1 MAKQGVKTAE
11 VEVNAADL
19 TAEQC
24 VAAVWEAFDASSTQP
39 GLIYDILPK
48 GMTGASFWLMRLP
61 WIGSYFVRCI
71 FPPPPFSLVS
81 LKGPYSP
88 FFSRSSLLYV
98 ILGTSLAVC
107 RLVGG
112 C

>member
-71 FPPPPFSLVS
+71 FPPPSLFSCFFEGS
-81 LKGPYSP
+81 L
-88 FFSRSSLLYV
+88 
-98 ILGTSLAVC
+98 
-107 RLVGG
+107 
-112 C
+112 